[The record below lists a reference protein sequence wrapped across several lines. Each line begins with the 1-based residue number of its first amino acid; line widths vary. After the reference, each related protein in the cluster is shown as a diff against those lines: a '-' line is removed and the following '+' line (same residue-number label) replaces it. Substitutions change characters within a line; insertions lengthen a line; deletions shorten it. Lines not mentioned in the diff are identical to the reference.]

1 LIFKA
6 IRRKEAKNIPKQE
19 MNIPT
24 RETIYPTKKKGYNN
38 YIESRGRGIFFA
50 HLITSILNPN

>member
-24 RETIYPTKKKGYNN
+24 RETIYPTKKKVTTITLNQGG
-38 YIESRGRGIFFA
+38 EVFF
-50 HLITSILNPN
+50 LRT